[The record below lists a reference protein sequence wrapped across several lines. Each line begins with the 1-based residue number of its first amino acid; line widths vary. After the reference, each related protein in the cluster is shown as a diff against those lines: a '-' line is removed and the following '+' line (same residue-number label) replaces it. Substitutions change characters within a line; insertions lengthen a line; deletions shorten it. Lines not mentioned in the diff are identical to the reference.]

1 MQEFRTSPESLA
13 VAIERRQRKAFQ
25 YVMGLAIAS
34 SLLVCGWAIALGRYQ
49 VLLLMPVMAGVLAV
63 LYRRNNKIQETR
75 LTEKRYALDADS
87 ITLLGDGHPLRIER
101 SEVTSIGENE
111 FGALVIKTNK
121 RFRFLYIR
129 GDVERRDELAAELAQ
144 WCPIEKRT
152 SGWIEM
158 WPKVSVFMALLLAP
172 LTVTVCLSQN
182 PMVVIPVGMT
192 LLAIVATSIVTIYH
206 QRGSVLHKAAA
217 LACSVSCIGL
227 VSKIMS
233 VLQ

>member
-13 VAIERRQRKAFQ
+13 IAIERRQRKAFQ

-34 SLLVCGWAIALGRYQ
+34 ALMVCGWAIALGRYQ
-49 VLLLMPVMAGVLAV
+49 VLLLMPVMTAVLAA
-63 LYRRNNKIQETR
+63 LYRRNNRVQETR
-75 LTEKRYALDADS
+75 LSEKRYALEADS

-101 SEVTSIGENE
+101 SEVTAIEENQ
-111 FGALVIKTNK
+111 FGALVVKTGK
-121 RFRFLYIR
+121 VFRFLYIR
-129 GDVERRDELAAELAQ
+129 GDVERRDELVAALNE
-144 WCPIEKRT
+144 WCPIVKRG

-158 WPKVSVFMALLLAP
+158 WPKISVVMALLLAP

-182 PMVVIPVGMT
+182 PAIVIPVGT
-192 LLAIVATSIVTIYH
+192 GLLGIVVTSIVTIYH

-227 VSKIMS
+227 VTKIMS